1 MIKYSNNITSK
12 QLYLIKLLAR
22 RNKYLVRNIVHLN
35 RVEAECIIDSLIG
48 KAEKPNYFSDYL
60 FKKDASKLNN
70 KF

>member
-12 QLYLIKLLAR
+12 QLYLIKLLAK
-22 RNKYLVRNIVHLN
+22 RNKYLVKNIIHLN

-48 KAEKPNYFSDYL
+48 KTEKPNYFSEYL
-60 FKKDASKLNN
+60 FKKDTSKLNN